1 MLVSPHSTSPYAFG
15 TSVIPL
21 LGYPSINRHTDMS
34 TTIKQF
40 SFSTAE
46 KKIERT
52 FFVEGKVTF
61 AQDYETSNG
70 LKGIAFEIEGI
81 PYKLRVLNGSIK
93 GGTNASHFIGCVV
106 KFTGVDREYEGKNY
120 FSPKDATTTVES
132 PIAMLAKTSKNG
144 VAYAGSLI

>member
-1 MLVSPHSTSPYAFG
+1 MLLVSPLSTSPYAFG
-15 TSVIPL
+15 ASVIPL

-40 SFSTAE
+40 SFTTAE

-70 LKGIAFEIEGI
+70 LQGIAFEIEGI

-93 GGTNASHFIGCVV
+93 GGSNASHFIGCTV
-106 KFTGVDREYEGKNY
+106 KFTGVDRDYDGKKY
-120 FSPKDATTTVES
+120 FSPKDAVITKES
-132 PIAMLAKTSKNG
+132 ALAKLSKAG
-144 VAYAGSLI
+144 VAYAGSLD